1 MRVFAFY
8 KKVYYGWWIVLACF
22 LIAAYVSG
30 GVFLNFTAF
39 FQPVVAEFGWSYTKV
54 SLVSTIRGFEVGVF
68 AFFAGFL
75 VDRFGPRLLVAF
87 GFSTIGLGL
96 LLFSRTSSLFGFFS
110 AFVLMSLGAG
120 GCTSV
125 VLTSV
130 LANWFQQ
137 NLGKALGIMACGFG
151 AGGLLVPL
159 VVRLID
165 VLSWRTTAMVLGVG
179 ALVIGL
185 PLSLVLRNRPG
196 PGDRAP
202 EGLEIAPLRPGE
214 KPHSHARPAA
224 FWPAIR
230 SRNFWCFNAA
240 EAIRM
245 LILNA
250 VMMHVMPYLA
260 TQGFDRTRAG
270 LITAAIPFVSIIGRF
285 GFGWLGDTLDKRRV
299 LFSTHVLMGLG
310 MLAFALVRVPGLLV
324 PFLFCFSVG
333 YGGSMPLRG
342 LILREYFGLAAL
354 GSLLGVSMG
363 LAASGGMV
371 GPVLAG
377 LVYDAT
383 GSYLPVWLGSC
394 GLTLVS
400 STMILFLQKNPLS
413 DWNREQAGR

>member
-1 MRVFAFY
+1 MTEDMSVLAFY

-30 GVFLNFTAF
+30 GVSLNFTAF

-54 SLVSTIRGFEVGVF
+54 SLVSTIRGFEIGIF

-75 VDRFGPRLLVAF
+75 VDRFGPRRLVAF
-87 GFSTIGLGL
+87 GFTTISLGL
-96 LLFSRTSSLFGFFS
+96 LLFSQTHSLLGFFG

-125 VLTSV
+125 VLTAV

-151 AGGLLVPL
+151 AGGLLVPI

-165 VLSWRTTAMVLGVG
+165 VLTWRTTAMVLGIG

-185 PLSLVLRNRPG
+185 PLSLVIRNRPG
-196 PGDRAP
+196 PSDRAP
-202 EGLEIAPLRPGE
+202 EGLELAPPNGGKRP
-214 KPHSHARPAA
+214 PNHARPAA
-224 FWPAIR
+224 FWPAVR
-230 SRNFWCFNAA
+230 NRNFWYFNAA
-240 EAIRM
+240 EAVRM

-270 LITAAIPFVSIIGRF
+270 LVTAAIPLVSIIGRF
-285 GFGWLGDTLDKRRV
+285 SFGWLGDTLDKRRV

-363 LAASGGMV
+363 LAATGGMI

-377 LVYDAT
+377 YVYDAT
-383 GSYLPVWLGSC
+383 GSYLPVWLGSFV
-394 GLTLVS
+394 LTLFS
-400 STMILFLQKNPLS
+400 SAMILLLQKNPQS
-413 DWNREQAGR
+413 G